1 MRGYVTLRSVLWGR
15 NGLKPAPP
23 LVTLVFVPI
32 VNAVEFQGVS
42 KSYAIY
48 NAPGDR
54 LKELLSLNRLN
65 RHRDFWA
72 LHDVSFEV
80 KRGETFCV
88 VGENG
93 SGKSTLLQM
102 VAGILQPT
110 SGTVAVNGRVSALL
124 ELGAGFN
131 PEFSGRDN
139 VYLNGSILG
148 LTTRQI
154 DERYKDIETFAEI
167 GPFINQPV
175 KTYSSGMVVRL
186 AFAVAINVDPEIL
199 LVDEAL
205 AVGDIYFRQ
214 RCMRK
219 VHELRSRGVTILFVS
234 HAVSD
239 VKAIGD
245 RALWLDHGRLI
256 EIGEPD
262 RVVSKYLAAM
272 TEKDSTYLLLKA
284 GAEEKRKRSGP
295 VHAPEVVETIPNIDH
310 RFGDGRAEVIGI
322 AVMDEQGRMLYTLDP
337 GSRILVRVSVRARGD
352 LAMPIV
358 GFMLRN
364 QLGMDF
370 SGTNTAREGYELP
383 AMQAGDIFT
392 VDFYL
397 ELPELYPASF
407 SFSPAIA
414 DGTLL
419 GYQMCDWIDNAV
431 TLQMGRS
438 ESQIYGY
445 IHLPCRV
452 EVNSRIRTER
462 VEPAPVL
469 ENHIG

>member
-1 MRGYVTLRSVLWGR
+1 
-15 NGLKPAPP
+15 
-23 LVTLVFVPI
+23 

-48 NAPGDR
+48 DAPGDR
-54 LKELLSLNRLN
+54 LKELLSLNRLK
-65 RHRDFWA
+65 RHQDFWA

-80 KRGETFCV
+80 KRGETFCI

-102 VAGILQPT
+102 VAGILHPT
-110 SGTVAVNGRVSALL
+110 SGTVGIYGRVSALL

-154 DERYKDIETFAEI
+154 DQRYKDIAAFAEI
-167 GPFINQPV
+167 GNFIDQPV

-219 VHELRSRGVTILFVS
+219 VHELRQRGITILFVS

-245 RALWLDHGRLI
+245 RVLWLDHGRMI
-256 EIGEPD
+256 DVGEPD

-272 TEKDSTYLLLKA
+272 TEKDSTYLLLKSA
-284 GAEEKRKRSGP
+284 TDPPPRRGGLMT
-295 VHAPEVVETIPNIDH
+295 APEIVETIPNIDH
-310 RFGDGRAEVIGI
+310 RFGDGRAAIMGI
-322 AVMDEQGRMLYTLDP
+322 AVLDEQGRTLPILEP
-337 GSRILVRVSVRARGD
+337 GSRILVRISVRATAD
-352 LAMPIV
+352 VALPIV

-370 SGTNTAREGYELP
+370 SGTNTAREGYELAP
-383 AMQAGDIFT
+383 LQTGDVTT

-397 ELPELYPASF
+397 DLPELYPAAF

-414 DGTLL
+414 DGTLM
-419 GYQMCDWIDNAV
+419 GYQMCDWIDNAI

-438 ESQIYGY
+438 EAQIYGY
-445 IHLPCRV
+445 LHLPCRV
-452 EVNSRIRTER
+452 EVNARIRTER
-462 VEPAPVL
+462 HLEQDL
-469 ENHIG
+469 ENHLG

>member
-1 MRGYVTLRSVLWGR
+1 M
-15 NGLKPAPP
+15 
-23 LVTLVFVPI
+23 
-32 VNAVEFQGVS
+32 NAVEFQGVS

-48 NAPGDR
+48 SKPVDR
-54 LKELLSLNRLN
+54 LKELLSLNRLK
-65 RHRDFWA
+65 RHQDFWA

-110 SGTVAVNGRVSALL
+110 AGTVHVNGRVSALL

-139 VYLNGSILG
+139 VYLNGAILG
-148 LTTRQI
+148 LTKRQI
-154 DERYKDIETFAEI
+154 DGRYKEIETFAEI

-245 RALWLDHGRLI
+245 RALWLDHGRLM

-262 RVVSKYLAAM
+262 RVVSSYLAAM
-272 TEKDSTYLLLKA
+272 TSKDSTYLLLKA
-284 GAEEKRKRSGP
+284 GAEEKRQRSGP
-295 VHAPEVVETIPNIDH
+295 VHAPEIVETIPNIDR
-310 RFGDGRAEVIGI
+310 RFGDGRAEVMGI
-322 AVMDEQGRMLYTLDP
+322 AVLDEQGRSLYTLTP
-337 GSRILVRVSVRARGD
+337 SSRILVRISVRARED

-414 DGTLL
+414 DGTLV
-419 GYQMCDWIDNAV
+419 GYQMCDWIDNAIA
-431 TLQMGRS
+431 LQMGRS
-438 ESQIYGY
+438 EAQVYGY

-452 EVNSRIRTER
+452 EVNSRIRTEN
-462 VEPAPVL
+462 VEPAPL
-469 ENHIG
+469 MENHLG

>member
-1 MRGYVTLRSVLWGR
+1 M
-15 NGLKPAPP
+15 
-23 LVTLVFVPI
+23 
-32 VNAVEFQGVS
+32 NAVEFQGVS

-48 NAPGDR
+48 DAPGDR
-54 LKELLSLNRLN
+54 LKELLSLNRLK
-65 RHRDFWA
+65 RHQDFWA

-80 KRGETFCV
+80 KRGETFCI

-102 VAGILQPT
+102 VAGILHAT
-110 SGTVAVNGRVSALL
+110 SGTVGVYGRVSALL

-154 DERYKDIETFAEI
+154 DQRYQDIAAFAEI
-167 GPFINQPV
+167 GDFIDQPV

-219 VHELRSRGVTILFVS
+219 VHELRQRGITILFVS

-245 RALWLDHGRLI
+245 RVLWLDHGRTI
-256 EIGEPD
+256 DCGEPD

-272 TEKDSTYLLLKA
+272 TEKDSTYLLLKSA
-284 GAEEKRKRSGP
+284 ADPQPRRGGP
-295 VHAPEVVETIPNIDH
+295 VQAPEIVETIPNIDH
-310 RFGDGRAEVIGI
+310 RFGDGRAAIIGI
-322 AVMDEQGRMLYTLDP
+322 AVLDEQGRALPILEP
-337 GSRILVRVSVRARGD
+337 GTRILVRISVRATAD
-352 LAMPIV
+352 VALPIV

-370 SGTNTAREGYELP
+370 SGTNTAREGYELAP
-383 AMQAGDIFT
+383 LQPGDVTT

-397 ELPELYPASF
+397 DLPELYPASF

-414 DGTLL
+414 DGTLM
-419 GYQMCDWIDNAV
+419 GYQMCDWIDNAI

-438 ESQIYGY
+438 EAQIYGY
-445 IHLPCRV
+445 LHLPCRV
-452 EVNSRIRTER
+452 EVNARIRTER
-462 VEPAPVL
+462 HLEQDM
-469 ENHIG
+469 ENHLG

>member
-1 MRGYVTLRSVLWGR
+1 M
-15 NGLKPAPP
+15 
-23 LVTLVFVPI
+23 
-32 VNAVEFQGVS
+32 NAVEFQGVS

-48 NAPGDR
+48 DAPGDR
-54 LKELLSLNRLN
+54 LKELLSLNRLK
-65 RHRDFWA
+65 RHQDFWA

-80 KRGETFCV
+80 KRGETFCI

-102 VAGILQPT
+102 VAGILHPT
-110 SGTVAVNGRVSALL
+110 SGTVGIYGRVSALL

-154 DERYKDIETFAEI
+154 DQRYKDIAAFAEI
-167 GPFINQPV
+167 GNFIDQPV

-219 VHELRSRGVTILFVS
+219 VHELRQRGITILFVS

-245 RALWLDHGRLI
+245 RVLWLDHGRMI
-256 EIGEPD
+256 DVGEPD

-272 TEKDSTYLLLKA
+272 TEKDSTYLLLKSA
-284 GAEEKRKRSGP
+284 TDPPPRRGGI
-295 VHAPEVVETIPNIDH
+295 VTAPEIVETIPNIDH
-310 RFGDGRAEVIGI
+310 RFGDGRAAIMGI
-322 AVMDEQGRMLYTLDP
+322 AVLDEQGRTLPILEP
-337 GSRILVRVSVRARGD
+337 GSRILVRISVRATAD
-352 LAMPIV
+352 VALPIV

-370 SGTNTAREGYELP
+370 SGTNTAREGYELAP
-383 AMQAGDIFT
+383 LQTGDVTT

-397 ELPELYPASF
+397 DLPELYPAAF

-414 DGTLL
+414 DGTLM
-419 GYQMCDWIDNAV
+419 GYQMCDWIDNAI

-438 ESQIYGY
+438 EAQVYGY
-445 IHLPCRV
+445 LHLPCRV
-452 EVNSRIRTER
+452 EVNARIRTER
-462 VEPAPVL
+462 HLEQDL
-469 ENHIG
+469 ENHLG

>member
-1 MRGYVTLRSVLWGR
+1 
-15 NGLKPAPP
+15 
-23 LVTLVFVPI
+23 
-32 VNAVEFQGVS
+32 
-42 KSYAIY
+42 
-48 NAPGDR
+48 
-54 LKELLSLNRLN
+54 LLSLNRLK
-65 RHRDFWA
+65 RHQDFWA

-80 KRGETFCV
+80 KRGETFCI

-102 VAGILQPT
+102 VAGILHPT
-110 SGTVAVNGRVSALL
+110 SGTVGIHGRVSALL

-154 DERYKDIETFAEI
+154 DQRYQDIAAFAEI
-167 GPFINQPV
+167 GNFIDQPV

-219 VHELRSRGVTILFVS
+219 VHELRQRGITILFVS

-245 RALWLDHGRLI
+245 RVLWLDHGRMI
-256 EIGEPD
+256 DCGEPD

-272 TEKDSTYLLLKA
+272 TEKDSTYLLLKSSA
-284 GAEEKRKRSGP
+284 DPQPRRGGP
-295 VHAPEVVETIPNIDH
+295 MLAPEVVETIPNIDH
-310 RFGDGRAEVIGI
+310 RFGDGRAEIIGI
-322 AVMDEQGRMLYTLDP
+322 AVLDEQGRNQPILEPST
-337 GSRILVRVSVRARGD
+337 RILVRISVRAKGD
-352 LAMPIV
+352 VALPIV

-370 SGTNTAREGYELP
+370 SGTNTAREGYELAP
-383 AMQAGDIFT
+383 LQPGDVTT

-397 ELPELYPASF
+397 DLPELYPASF

-414 DGTLL
+414 DGTLM
-419 GYQMCDWIDNAV
+419 GYQMCDWIDNAI

-438 ESQIYGY
+438 EAQVYGY
-445 IHLPCRV
+445 LHLPCRV
-452 EVNSRIRTER
+452 EVNARIRTER
-462 VEPAPVL
+462 QL
-469 ENHIG
+469 ESHLG

>member
-1 MRGYVTLRSVLWGR
+1 M
-15 NGLKPAPP
+15 
-23 LVTLVFVPI
+23 
-32 VNAVEFQGVS
+32 NAVEFQGVS

-48 NAPGDR
+48 DAPGDR
-54 LKELLSLNRLN
+54 LKELLSLNRLK
-65 RHRDFWA
+65 RHQDFWA

-80 KRGETFCV
+80 KRGETFCI

-102 VAGILQPT
+102 VAGILHPT
-110 SGTVAVNGRVSALL
+110 SGTVGIYGRVSALL

-154 DERYKDIETFAEI
+154 DQRYKDIAAFAEI
-167 GPFINQPV
+167 GNFIDQPV

-219 VHELRSRGVTILFVS
+219 VHELRQRGITILFVS

-245 RALWLDHGRLI
+245 RVLWLDRGRMI
-256 EIGEPD
+256 DVGEPD

-272 TEKDSTYLLLKA
+272 TEKDSTYLLLKSA
-284 GAEEKRKRSGP
+284 ADPPPRRGGLMT
-295 VHAPEVVETIPNIDH
+295 APEIVETIPNIDH
-310 RFGDGRAEVIGI
+310 RFGDGRAAIMGI
-322 AVMDEQGRMLYTLDP
+322 AVLDEQGRTLPILEP
-337 GSRILVRVSVRARGD
+337 GSRILVRISVRATAD
-352 LAMPIV
+352 VALPIV

-370 SGTNTAREGYELP
+370 SGTNTAREGYELAP
-383 AMQAGDIFT
+383 LQTGDVTT

-397 ELPELYPASF
+397 DLPELYPAAF

-414 DGTLL
+414 DGTLM
-419 GYQMCDWIDNAV
+419 GYQMCDWIDNAI

-438 ESQIYGY
+438 EAQVYGY
-445 IHLPCRV
+445 LHLPCRV
-452 EVNSRIRTER
+452 EVNARIRTER
-462 VEPAPVL
+462 HLEQDL
-469 ENHIG
+469 ENHLG

>member
-1 MRGYVTLRSVLWGR
+1 M
-15 NGLKPAPP
+15 
-23 LVTLVFVPI
+23 
-32 VNAVEFQGVS
+32 NAVEFQGVS

-48 NAPGDR
+48 DAPGDR
-54 LKELLSLNRLN
+54 LKELLSLNRLK
-65 RHRDFWA
+65 RHQDFWA

-80 KRGETFCV
+80 KRGETFCI

-102 VAGILQPT
+102 VAGILHPT
-110 SGTVAVNGRVSALL
+110 SGTVGIYGRVSALL

-154 DERYKDIETFAEI
+154 DQRYKDIAAFAEI
-167 GPFINQPV
+167 GNFIDQPV

-219 VHELRSRGVTILFVS
+219 VHELRQRGITILFVS

-245 RALWLDHGRLI
+245 RVLWLDHGRMI
-256 EIGEPD
+256 DVGEPD

-272 TEKDSTYLLLKA
+272 TEKDSTYLLLKSA
-284 GAEEKRKRSGP
+284 ADPQRRLGGP
-295 VHAPEVVETIPNIDH
+295 IQAPEIVETIPNIDH
-310 RFGDGRAEVIGI
+310 RFGDGRAAIIGI
-322 AVMDEQGRMLYTLDP
+322 AVLDEQGRAVPILEPST
-337 GSRILVRVSVRARGD
+337 RIVVRISVRATAD
-352 LAMPIV
+352 VALPIV

-370 SGTNTAREGYELP
+370 SGTNTAREGYELAP
-383 AMQAGDIFT
+383 LQPGDVTT

-397 ELPELYPASF
+397 DLPELYPASF

-414 DGTLL
+414 DGTLM
-419 GYQMCDWIDNAV
+419 GYQMCDWIDNAI

-438 ESQIYGY
+438 EAQVYGY
-445 IHLPCRV
+445 LHLPCRV
-452 EVNSRIRTER
+452 EVNARIRTER
-462 VEPAPVL
+462 HL
-469 ENHIG
+469 EQDMEKHLG